1 VPKCQRNNIKMH
13 KAAGVLHPIPVK
25 PEILIWHQAGMAS
38 LAIDRNT
45 KNNKSTKT
53 YLIYVCSGGIFL

>member
-1 VPKCQRNNIKMH
+1 MH

-45 KNNKSTKT
+45 KNNKSPKT